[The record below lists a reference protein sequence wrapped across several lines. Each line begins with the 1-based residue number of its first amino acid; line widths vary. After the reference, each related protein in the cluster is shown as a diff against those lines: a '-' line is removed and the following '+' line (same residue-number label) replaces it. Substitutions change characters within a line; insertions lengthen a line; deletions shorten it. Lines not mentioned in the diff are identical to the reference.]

1 MLAAINDHVLTHEH
15 THTEFQELSY
25 PHSHE
30 NGGAFLEQEPAGLPH
45 FDMPQ
50 YQLAKELVTTRSL
63 NVKKINKR
71 RLSRKIS
78 VSGDV

>member
-25 PHSHE
+25 PRSHE
-30 NGGAFLEQEPAGLPH
+30 NGGEFLEQDPSGLPH
-45 FDMPQ
+45 FDMLQ

-63 NVKKINKR
+63 NVKKINKKHGDI
-71 RLSRKIS
+71 KIS
-78 VSGDV
+78 VSPEN